1 MNSIDTIFWLFAGF
15 AFAFGAVVGSFL
27 NVVIFRVPAG
37 LSVVHP
43 PSRCPNCDAS
53 IRWYDNI
60 PIISWAVFLRGKC
73 RDCAAPISGQYALVE
88 ALTGLLTLALWY
100 KVAHASFASVQV
112 FEQTPAIS
120 YLLPFGLYFVLICLL
135 IVITFVDLEH
145 LLIPHVF
152 TLPGI
157 ALGIGVPFL
166 FNTVMPPGSLT
177 GFWPP
182 VTPMESIIG
191 AIAGGLT
198 VIAIF
203 YGYFALRGVPGI
215 GGGDVTLMALV
226 GAWLGWPSL
235 VFVFFAASMQGVVAA
250 GLAMLFGGGLLRDSA
265 TIFEEDELE
274 DDESTNGQ
282 NAAHENAQPDDEADA
297 KSPVGDE
304 ANALAKDEEDEVVAP
319 GALAV
324 PFGPF
329 IALAALEF
337 FFIGDQLPSAF
348 SMSYLYKY
356 GFW

>member
-15 AFAFGAVVGSFL
+15 AFVFGAVVGSFL
-27 NVVIFRVPAG
+27 NVVIYRVPAG

-53 IRWYDNI
+53 IRWHDNI
-60 PIISWAVFLRGKC
+60 PILSWALFLRGKC
-73 RDCAAPISGQYALVE
+73 RDCGVPISGQYAMVE
-88 ALTGLLTLALWY
+88 ALTGSLTLALWY
-100 KVAHASFASVQV
+100 KIAHKPFASMEAFQ
-112 FEQTPAIS
+112 QTEPIS
-120 YLLPFGLYFVLICLL
+120 YLLPFGLYFVFICLL
-135 IVITFVDLEH
+135 VVITFVDLEH
-145 LLIPHVF
+145 LLIPHGF

-166 FNTVMPPGSLT
+166 FNAVMPPGSLV

-191 AIAGGLT
+191 AVAGGVT

-235 VFVFFAASMQGVVAA
+235 VFVFFAASMQGVIAA

-265 TIFEEDELE
+265 TIFEEDELPSDAAPAQDDALAQGDARAALDSAE
-274 DDESTNGQ
+274 DKDTADESIDDEV
-282 NAAHENAQPDDEADA
+282 EA
-297 KSPVGDE
+297 
-304 ANALAKDEEDEVVAP
+304 

-337 FFIGDQLPSAF
+337 FFVGNLLPSAF

>member
-1 MNSIDTIFWLFAGF
+1 MMTSIDTIFWLFAGF
-15 AFAFGAVVGSFL
+15 AFVFGAVVGSFL

-43 PSRCPNCDAS
+43 PSRCPNCDAG

-60 PIISWAVFLRGKC
+60 PIISWAIFLRAKC
-73 RDCAAPISGQYALVE
+73 RDCGAPISGQYALVE
-88 ALTGLLTLALWY
+88 ALTGALTLALWY
-100 KVAHASFASVQV
+100 KVARAPFASIQV

-120 YLLPFGLYFVLICLL
+120 YLLPFGLYFVFICLL
-135 IVITFVDLEH
+135 VVITFVDLEH
-145 LLIPHVF
+145 LLIPHRF
-152 TLPGI
+152 SLPGI
-157 ALGIGVPFL
+157 ALGIATPFL
-166 FNTVMPPGSLT
+166 FNAVMPSGSLV

-191 AIAGGLT
+191 AVAGGVT

-235 VFVFFAASMQGVVAA
+235 VFVFFAASMQGVIAA
-250 GLAMLFGGGLLRDSA
+250 GLAMVFGGGLLRDSA
-265 TIFEEDELE
+265 TIFEEDALPE
-274 DDESTNGQ
+274 DAQ
-282 NAAHENAQPDDEADA
+282 AAKEVAPDADVDALPEDA
-297 KSPVGDE
+297 KTGE
-304 ANALAKDEEDEVVAP
+304 EEDAPSGEEDALETAAP
-319 GALAV
+319 GAMAV

-337 FFIGDQLPSAF
+337 FFVGDILPSAF